1 MKKPLYRKFLF
12 SYLVLGIISFS
23 VIGALGSYLIER
35 HMEQSISK
43 TLYREAQFIAD
54 NDTIKN
60 DITPANLENVRKS
73 LETIATYQNAVIW
86 IINNKGD
93 IVLSTR
99 TDIPP
104 DTPIDFKNFN
114 PMDWGNNYYQVGHF
128 YGYFPEQRMSVMA
141 PITED
146 MTTKGYVAI
155 HYLMT
160 DLYKD
165 RGRIIF
171 IVQMLFLAMYIL
183 TFGLLLVFRKY
194 VHKPL
199 KQIIRGSSEYAN
211 GNLSYKIEVNSQDEM
226 GQLASILNYM
236 AEKINEQGEY
246 QRNFIS
252 NVSHDFRSPLT
263 SIKGYVEA
271 MLDGTIPQEM
281 QGRYLKI
288 IAFEAERLEKLTSSL
303 LKLNELDIKK
313 RMLQIRKFDINEVI
327 KTTAASFEG
336 TCIERRLTLEL
347 ILYGKELYVQA
358 DMEQIQQVLYNLLD
372 NAIKFSPDGSSV
384 TVETTDRNGRI
395 FVSVKDRGCGIP
407 KNSISK
413 IWDRFYK
420 DDSSRGKDRKGT
432 GLGLAIVREII
443 NAHHQNINV
452 VSTEG
457 VGTEFIF
464 TLEKGK

>member
-1 MKKPLYRKFLF
+1 MKKPLYRKFLL
-12 SYLVLGIISFS
+12 SYLIIGVLSFS
-23 VIGALGSYLIER
+23 VIGALGSFLIER
-35 HMEQSISK
+35 HMERSISGA
-43 TLYREAQFIAD
+43 LYREAQFIAD

-60 DITPANLENVRKS
+60 DITSANLESVRKS
-73 LETIATYQNAVIW
+73 LTTIATYQNAVIW
-86 IINNKGD
+86 VINSRGD
-93 IVLSTR
+93 IVLSSR
-99 TDIPP
+99 REISP
-104 DTPIDFKNFN
+104 DTPIDFQNFN
-114 PMDWGNNYYQVGHF
+114 PLDWGNNYYQIGDF
-128 YGYFPEQRMSVMA
+128 YGYFSERRMSVMA

-146 MTTKGYVAI
+146 MITRGYVAI
-155 HYLMT
+155 HYLMA

-165 RGRIIF
+165 RGQIIF
-171 IVQMLFLAMYIL
+171 IVQILFLMMYIL
-183 TFGLLLVFRKY
+183 FFGILLVFRKY

-211 GNLSYKIEVNSQDEM
+211 GNLSYKIEVHSQDEM
-226 GQLASILNYM
+226 GQLAKILNYM
-236 AEKINEQGEY
+236 AEKMNEQGEY

-263 SIKGYVEA
+263 SIKGYVNA
-271 MLDGTIPQEM
+271 MLDGIIPPEM
-281 QGRYLKI
+281 QDRYLKI
-288 IAFEAERLEKLTSSL
+288 IAFEAERLEKLTGSL

-313 RMLQIRKFDINEVI
+313 RTLQIRNFDINEVI

-336 TCIERRLTLEL
+336 SCTERKLTLEL
-347 ILYGKELYVQA
+347 ILDGRELYVRA

-372 NAIKFSPDGSSV
+372 NAIKFSPDGASI
-384 TVETTDRNGRI
+384 TLETTERNGRV

-407 KNSISK
+407 KNSIPK
-413 IWDRFYK
+413 IWERFYK
-420 DDSSRGKDRKGT
+420 EDISRGRDRQGT

-452 VSTEG
+452 ISTEG